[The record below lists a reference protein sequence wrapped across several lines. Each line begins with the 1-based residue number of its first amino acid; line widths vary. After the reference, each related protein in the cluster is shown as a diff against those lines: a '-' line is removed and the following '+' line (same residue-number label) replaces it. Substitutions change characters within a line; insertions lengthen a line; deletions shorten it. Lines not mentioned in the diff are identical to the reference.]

1 MGVDRAESGL
11 LKISD
16 GEPTSTCS
24 KEATSEGSPT
34 QVAHHAAKLA
44 ERGVI
49 SDGTAR
55 EVEQDLAELEQKL
68 SQKTSDAE
76 ESVPRL
82 DLNLASAGLEEF
94 FPLFERFE
102 REDLEGREGPKKETV
117 NLPPVDE
124 RLPEKVADF
133 AGAADVLR
141 RTDVLL
147 AKL

>member
-1 MGVDRAESGL
+1 M
-11 LKISD
+11 
-16 GEPTSTCS
+16 
-24 KEATSEGSPT
+24 
-34 QVAHHAAKLA
+34 
-44 ERGVI
+44 
-49 SDGTAR
+49 
-55 EVEQDLAELEQKL
+55 
-68 SQKTSDAE
+68 
-76 ESVPRL
+76 PRL

-147 AKL
+147 AKF